1 MTNSLRIK
9 STDLAQ
15 RALVPSGMRVLA
27 VFVACALLSGWSSR
41 FTASAQEK
49 KDDTAAATRQMDL
62 LRLQF
67 ERNWIT
73 TSLAPLKK
81 QLTAAAT
88 LEKQL
93 ATAHDYDGAIRARD
107 QQRRWQAEIERLDK
121 QLLLIQARE
130 QSLKAAALPD
140 RITLAI
146 DAAALDGV
154 TREGTVLT
162 SWEKAGASATWT
174 LPALPPGGYEV
185 VLRYR
190 CAPTEGGEFVVKEKR
205 FTLSGTTRETGLGGP
220 VEHNLGTLKLSEAA
234 TSLTLTA
241 AKVPLK
247 NLMQLHGIELIPA
260 SH

>member
-1 MTNSLRIK
+1 MTNALRIK
-9 STDLAQ
+9 PSNLAQ
-15 RALVPSGMRVLA
+15 RALVPMGMRVLT
-27 VFVACALLSGWSSR
+27 VLIICVLVPMWSSV
-41 FTASAQEK
+41 FTASAQDK
-49 KDDTAAATRQMDL
+49 KNDTAAATRQMDL

-93 ATAHDYDGAIRARD
+93 ATAHDYDGAIRVRD

-121 QLLLIQARE
+121 QLLLVQARE
-130 QSLKAAALPD
+130 QALKAAALPD
-140 RITLAI
+140 RITLAV
-146 DAAALDGV
+146 DAATLNGV
-154 TREGTVLT
+154 KRDAMVLT
-162 SWEKAGASATWT
+162 SWEKAGASATWS

-190 CAPTEGGEFVVKEKR
+190 CTPTEGGEFIVKEKR

-220 VEHNLGTLKLSEAA
+220 VEHNLGTLKLSEGA

-247 NLMQLHGIELIPA
+247 NLMQLHGIELIPS